1 MASAREVDIH
11 ELKALDP
18 KRFEKEHQDFI
29 NNCLHPE
36 WWDTVEEDFKQQMS
50 EIEVAVDSIQFGS
63 LDSGYSDA
71 AWQGSFPLAPFMK
84 RIKVRGS
91 DDTLAERYP
100 ALYLAIEHD
109 RSWARVYLDGWRNT
123 TLSVDVRENTRFI
136 DPLGIFSELDQETWE
151 ELLDDQWSDCNIE
164 EAVREFAQDKADDL
178 LEALR
183 SEWDHISSEEYFIES
198 CEINEVK
205 FEIEGETV

>member
-1 MASAREVDIH
+1 MASVREVDIH

-18 KRFEKEHQDFI
+18 RQCEKEHQDFI
-29 NNCLHPE
+29 NNGLYPE

-50 EIEVAVDSIQFGS
+50 EIEVAVDNIQFGS

-84 RIKVRGS
+84 RTKVRGS

-100 ALYLAIEHD
+100 ALYLAVEHD
-109 RSWARVYLDGWRNT
+109 RAWVRVYMEGWRNT
-123 TLSVDVRENTRFI
+123 TLSVSIQENTRFI
-136 DPLGIFSELDQETWE
+136 DPLGIFSELDADTWE
-151 ELLDDQWSDCNIE
+151 ELLDDQWSDCGIE
-164 EAVREFAQDKADDL
+164 EVVREFAQDKADEL
-178 LEALR
+178 YKALQT
-183 SEWDHISSEEYFIES
+183 EWDYLTSEEYFIES
-198 CEINEVK
+198 CENNEVK